1 MGARAPP
8 RKTLAARL
16 DIPLRTRYALPLKG
30 MRKMTEARGRNHFV
44 AAPADFGPPAPDLIS
59 PVFDC
64 GAERLYELMRETALA
79 QPRTKLLSEAPAEG
93 CMAFVQRSPVWRFPD
108 DVVAE
113 IIALENGGATL
124 MLSSKARYGAEDFG
138 VNRRRVKRWL
148 VAPQAGAAGDA

>member
-1 MGARAPP
+1 MGDRAAAC
-8 RKTLAARL
+8 KNLAARL
-16 DIPLRTRYALPLKG
+16 EISPRARYALPSKG

-44 AAPADFGPPAPDLIS
+44 AAPADFGPPAPDLTS
-59 PVFDC
+59 PVLEC
-64 GAERLYELMRETALA
+64 GAERLYELMRETSLA

-93 CMAFVQRSPVWRFPD
+93 RMAFVQRSPVWRFPD
-108 DVVAE
+108 DIVAE

-148 VAPQAGAAGDA
+148 AALRAGAAGDP